1 MISWH
6 GAYSFAFSM
15 QCLFRLATGWSQK
28 LAVIVLI
35 PLFVLARILPCLFK
49 ADIVIH
55 LDNNSYVLGTN
66 SFEWYPFKE
75 IYCDGVYER
84 ARDFVPERDWIV
96 FDLGANIGLFTI
108 QQARR
113 GAFVYSFEPNPD
125 CYRRLKAAVTINGLD
140 GQVYS
145 ANYALG
151 SGVDSGYMT
160 MSKGT
165 SVAGT
170 VVLDGGS
177 SEVGGPRV
185 QVTSLDHIVPTF
197 DVVRIDLLKIDVEG
211 FEADVLRGARHT
223 LSLVNRVIVECHSP
237 ALETEVQA
245 LLLPHGFICKER
257 IDLTSTGDV
266 SLLYAARS
274 PAR

>member
-1 MISWH
+1 MISWQ
-6 GAYSFAFSM
+6 GAYSFALSM
-15 QCLFRLATGWSQK
+15 RCLLRLATGWSQRLTVLV
-28 LAVIVLI
+28 LALR
-35 PLFVLARILPCLFK
+35 FVLARVMPHLFNADTVILLGK
-49 ADIVIH
+49 
-55 LDNNSYVLGTN
+55 NSYVLGIN

-75 IYCDGVYER
+75 IYCDAVYER
-84 ARDFVPERDWIV
+84 VRDFVPERDWIV

-108 QQARR
+108 QQASR

-125 CYRRLKAAVTINGLD
+125 CFRRLKAAVTINGLD

-151 SGVDSGYMT
+151 SGIDSGYMT
-160 MSKGT
+160 MTKGT

-177 SEVGGPRV
+177 SAVSGPRV
-185 QVTSLDHIVPTF
+185 QVTSLDHIVPTL

-245 LLLPHGFICKER
+245 LLLPHGFICQER
-257 IDLTSTGDV
+257 IDLTPTGEV